1 MTFHPRTDA
10 LTANMLRMPPTVLAR
25 PEDLQPGQAGL
36 ICLFPQWFVPRQWK
50 APRGAVFC
58 GFSFPQTRGELPAEL
73 AAFLDRQTAPP
84 IVFDL
89 SRETHGLE
97 RWTIVLRRRVMP
109 IGRAVVVI
117 VPAGARITTTDPK
130 VFVCSD
136 VGAER
141 LAARACVVVHD
152 GDSFTSGAC
161 LAAGVPQLIIG
172 RGRWAKLIG
181 LRLRELGVG
190 RMLKLAIVRP
200 RVLVALLKHL
210 IEDRE
215 VGRRCAALADD
226 VRRQDS
232 ALALRKGTGEEP
244 SPPMVSMS
252 LIGRFGQFGNQ
263 VLQYAFFKT
272 VAKNNGYETECTP
285 WSGEDIFGYRDAR
298 LTRILP
304 PAVEKT
310 EGPNLLDAYPELLR
324 YVEHQAQ
331 AKAIRIGP
339 EALQSCPPNVDLC
352 GHFMFH
358 TSVLAPHKDFVRS
371 LFVPM
376 DDVKQPLDA
385 AVANLRQRGETVIG
399 IQVRRGDFL
408 ASPIS
413 TFTFAVPPAW
423 WKQWIRREWDRAS
436 KPVLYVASDDPGFVL
451 KELAEFSPVT
461 ANDLGVVLPDRAA
474 EQNFFVDHYVLSQ
487 CDVVGISN
495 STFGFTAC
503 MLNPRGR
510 TFARASLTAPEHF
523 VEFDPWNAEPLLH
536 FGNKPTRKTL
546 SQIASITYRTQGL
559 GPTVKCLGY
568 YLPKAIVH
576 GAFVRAYFAKHAD
589 GVGGAMRSVV
599 RTLTTP
605 VRG

>member
-1 MTFHPRTDA
+1 MSQYREEGVAATIP
-10 LTANMLRMPPTVLAR
+10 RMPPTVLAR
-25 PEDLQPGQAGL
+25 PEDLQPGQADV

-50 APRGAVFC
+50 LPRGAVFC
-58 GFSFPQTRGELPAEL
+58 GFWFSQTDQELPADL
-73 AAFLDRQTAPP
+73 LTFLDAQASRP
-84 IVFDL
+84 IVFDF
-89 SRETHGLE
+89 SRRARGFE
-97 RWTIVLRRRVMP
+97 RLMNVVQRRVTALKRP
-109 IGRAVVVI
+109 VVVI
-117 VPAGARITTTDPK
+117 VPAGVTIKPDDRTI
-130 VFVCSD
+130 FVCSD
-136 VGAER
+136 VGMKQ
-141 LAARACVVVHD
+141 LAARSCVVVHD
-152 GDSFTSGAC
+152 GDSSTSAAC

-190 RMLKLAIVRP
+190 RVLAKAMARP
-200 RVLVALLKHL
+200 RVLVSLLRRL

-215 VGRRCAALADD
+215 MARHCAALADEI
-226 VRRQDS
+226 RRQDS
-232 ALALRKGTGEEP
+232 ARELRRAKGQETI
-244 SPPMVSMS
+244 PPTVSMS

-272 VAKNNGYETECTP
+272 VAQNNGYETQCTP

-339 EALQSCPPNVDLC
+339 EALGSCPPNVDLC

-358 TSVLAPHKDFVRS
+358 TSVLAPHKEFVRS

-376 DDVKQPLDA
+376 DDVKRPLDE
-385 AVANLRQRGETVIG
+385 AVARLRERGETIIG

-413 TFTFAVPPAW
+413 TFTFAVPAKW
-423 WKQWIRREWDRAS
+423 WKEWIRREWDRAK
-436 KPVLYVASDDPGFVL
+436 KPVLYVASDDPEFVL
-451 KELAEFSPVT
+451 QELAEFSPVT
-461 ANDLGVVLPDRAA
+461 AKDLDVALPARAA
-474 EQNFFVDHYVLSQ
+474 EQKFFVDHYVLSE
-487 CDVVGISN
+487 CDAVAISN

-503 MLNPRGR
+503 MLNTRGR
-510 TFARASLTAPEHF
+510 TFARASLTAVEHF
-523 VEFDPWNAEPLLH
+523 AAFDPWNAEPLLH

-546 SQIASITYRTQGL
+546 WQIASTTYRTQGL
-559 GPTVKCLGY
+559 GQTVKCFGY

-576 GAFVRAYFAKHAD
+576 GAVVRAYFAQQAQ
-589 GVGGAMRSVV
+589 GFGGAMKSLGKTIVAP
-599 RTLTTP
+599 LS
-605 VRG
+605 